1 VIPDTTAAGFI
12 SLGIQFLG
20 AYRDYGASAPGGGYS
35 YNWYALQS
43 NGGVCPSGW
52 HVPSKQ
58 EFQDMIDSV
67 YVMDNALSGWPGVQ
81 YSLKDTDTF
90 DGDNAT
96 GFTATPSYH
105 TLGNYVSSNSSND
118 GVGVLQTKAL
128 YWTTTPWDANH
139 SVYFRIYS
147 GSSSMSS
154 NAYFFDA
161 SNGPDNDRDNGYDVR
176 CIKDAE

>member
-1 VIPDTTAAGFI
+1 
-12 SLGIQFLG
+12 
-20 AYRDYGASAPGGGYS
+20 
-35 YNWYALQS
+35 
-43 NGGVCPSGW
+43 
-52 HVPSKQ
+52 
-58 EFQDMIDSV
+58 MIDSV

-105 TLGNYVSSNSSND
+105 TRGRYISTSGSDDGLGY
-118 GVGVLQTKAL
+118 LQTKAL

-139 SVYFRIYS
+139 SVYFQVYS
-147 GSSSMSS
+147 GASTMG
-154 NAYFFDA
+154 NGNFFDTGNDA
-161 SNGPDNDRDNGYDVR
+161 NNDRDNGYDVR